1 MAIIKLL
8 KPKRACGSTTAICD
22 FIATLE
28 SHKIAVITNN
38 SIMQKNYKDYFKYK
52 NYNIHNITWTTL
64 SNSDCLRGRKIE
76 LIIVLDFSHNA
87 MHPNGYAYDRKQDFK
102 DIQSLGV
109 ILHCNVIMEICNQ

>member
-38 SIMQKNYKDYFKYK
+38 SIMQK